1 MAIYPKNFT
10 NQDVLSPGARG
21 ETFQASLPG
30 YREGADRINRTN
42 MNLNTNAHD
51 VPNIKYE
58 LDRRLPPL
66 FKYGFAYGF
75 NQIVIPKGRIVA
87 VDPYMNTINTEMMD
101 GQGVDPN
108 TGVAFKMPKSY
119 NTLTLAN
126 GGVPVKLREDTDV
139 YPADAKYVAP
149 DARGQKVN
157 GVGKEWMPLA
167 GFDKIFDPISNAPR
181 LMTIEGDMGNGT
193 GPKKQLA
200 DAGYTIGDKTGKV
213 ELDGIAV
220 NTVRPANI
228 PVGIMQRN
236 EYTRNDDAFNGIMPG
251 AVLTDAMVELPWFAF
266 KDRAEQNPWG
276 SAYGDLFPGALVK
289 SDENGR
295 ITISPLS
302 CIEDMG
308 NGYGFIH
315 EDEMERQ
322 QVIGQVYS
330 VNRDLL
336 PEGAARWA
344 TWALDDRR
352 NFRDFNPDIYRKNNR
367 DGEDNTMNSA
377 YHTTGEY
384 PGYPYD
390 SSILEHDLHMLESN
404 RPFSGRMADQY
415 QYDNLGIPGL
425 TDGKNAVKRVF
436 NWQNAAT
443 ISEDKNAAEYVDVYM
458 RTTEV
463 DVENLMIKIDDGDA
477 VACVKD
483 AVVTA
488 KSGTGEAKT
497 FAVVKYAD
505 ALQGIVVLSIRDAAV
520 ANEYMEAKKAADP
533 TAAAAFTVKFKFD
546 KRGVSGV
553 PTFMDW
559 DGCMGSVKI
568 LLTK

>member
-30 YREGADRINRTN
+30 YRDGADRINRTN
-42 MNLNTNAHD
+42 SNLNTNAHD

-87 VDPYMNTINTEMMD
+87 VDPYMNTLNSDMLP
-101 GQGVDPN
+101 GVGVDAEGN
-108 TGVAFKMPKSY
+108 AFKTPKSY
-119 NTLTLAN
+119 NTLTIAN
-126 GGVPVKLREDTDV
+126 GGVPVKLREESDV

-157 GVGKEWMPLA
+157 GIGKEWIPLV
-167 GFDKIFDPISNAPR
+167 GFETAYDAKTSAFRPFSQVY
-181 LMTIEGDMGNGT
+181 
-193 GPKKQLA
+193 PKQQLK
-200 DAGYTIGDKTGKV
+200 DAGYEVSNTTGKV
-213 ELDGIAV
+213 EVDGVSV
-220 NTVRPANI
+220 NTVRPANT

-251 AVLTDAMVELPWFAF
+251 AVLTDAMVELPWFGF

-295 ITISPLS
+295 LVISPLS
-302 CIEDMG
+302 YIEENEETGMIIG
-308 NGYGFIH
+308 EY
-315 EDEMERQ
+315 ELERQ
-322 QVIGQVYS
+322 QVVGQVYS

-336 PEGAARWA
+336 PDGAARWA
-344 TWALDDRR
+344 TWALEDRR
-352 NFRDFNPDIYRKNNR
+352 NFREFNPDVYRKTNR
-367 DGEDNTMNSA
+367 DGEDNTINSA

-390 SSILEHDLHMLESN
+390 NTILEHDLHMLESN
-404 RPFSGRMADQY
+404 RPFSNRMNDQY
-415 QYDNLGIPGL
+415 QFDNLGIPGL
-425 TDGKNAVKRVF
+425 TDGKNAVKRTYA
-436 NWQNAAT
+436 WQTGAVV
-443 ISEDKNAAEYVDVYM
+443 SEDKNATEYVDVYM
-458 RTTEV
+458 RTSEV
-463 DVENLMIKIDDGDA
+463 DVNNLMIKIDDGDA

-483 AVVTA
+483 AVITA
-488 KSGTGEAKT
+488 KAADGTTST

-505 ALQGIVVLSIRDAAV
+505 ELQGIVVLSIRDAEA
-520 ANEYMEAKKAADP
+520 ANAYMEAKNANGGAAELI
-533 TAAAAFTVKFKFD
+533 VKLKFD

>member
-1 MAIYPKNFT
+1 MAIYPNNFT
-10 NQDVLSPGARG
+10 NKDVLSPGARG

-30 YREGADRINRTN
+30 YRDGANRINRTN

-51 VPNIKYE
+51 VPNIKWE

-75 NQIVIPKGRIVA
+75 NQIVLPKGRVVA

-101 GQGVDPN
+101 GQCVDPN

-126 GGVPVKLREDTDV
+126 GGAPVKLREDTDI

-149 DARGQKVN
+149 DMRGQKVN
-157 GVGKEWMPLA
+157 GVGREWIPLVGLEKA
-167 GFDKIFDPISNAPR
+167 YNADTSSYKPF
-181 LMTIEGDMGNGT
+181 GNK
-193 GPKKQLA
+193 GPKEQLK
-200 DAGYTIGDKTGKV
+200 DAGYTIGAVSGKV
-213 ELDGIAV
+213 ELDGVAV
-220 NTVRPANI
+220 NNVRPGNI
-228 PVGIMQRN
+228 PVGIIQRN
-236 EYTRNDDAFNGIMPG
+236 EYTRDDDAFNGIMPG
-251 AVLTDAMVELPWFAF
+251 AVLTDAMIELPWFGF

-302 CIEDMG
+302 YIEEIGDQFG
-308 NGYGFIH
+308 GFNVESEI
-315 EDEMERQ
+315 ERQ

-344 TWALDDRR
+344 TWALSDRR
-352 NFRDFNPDIYRKNNR
+352 NFRDFNPDEYRKTNR
-367 DGEDNTMNSA
+367 NGEDNTMNSA

-390 SSILEHDLHMLESN
+390 STILEHDLHMLESN
-404 RPFSGRMADQY
+404 RPYSGRMPDQY
-415 QYDNLGIPGL
+415 QFDNLGIPGL

-436 NWQNAAT
+436 PWQDAVT
-443 ISEDKNAAEYVDVYM
+443 VSEDKNATEYTDVYM
-458 RTTEV
+458 RVSET

-488 KSGTGEAKT
+488 KSGDGEAKT
-497 FAVVKYAD
+497 FAVIKFAD
-505 ALQGIVVLSIRDAAV
+505 ALQGLVVLSIRDAAV

-533 TAAAAFTVKFKFD
+533 AAAAAFTVKFKFD

>member
-10 NQDVLSPGARG
+10 NKDVLSPGARG

-30 YREGADRINRTN
+30 YRDGADRINRTN
-42 MNLNTNAHD
+42 SNLNTNAHD

-75 NQIVIPKGRIVA
+75 NQIVLPKGRVVA
-87 VDPYMNTINTEMMD
+87 VDPYMNTLNSDMLS
-101 GQGVDPN
+101 GVGVDGEGN
-108 TGVAFKMPKSY
+108 AFKMPKSY

-126 GGVPVKLREDTDV
+126 GGVPVKLREDSDV

-149 DARGQKVN
+149 DMRGQKVN
-157 GVGKEWMPLA
+157 GVGKEWMPLV
-167 GFDKIFDPISNAPR
+167 GFETAYDAKTSAFRPFTENY
-181 LMTIEGDMGNGT
+181 G
-193 GPKKQLA
+193 KKQLA
-200 DAGYTIGDKTGKV
+200 DAGYQIGEVSGKV
-213 ELDGIAV
+213 ELDGVAV
-220 NTVRPANI
+220 NTVRPGNV
-228 PVGIMQRN
+228 PVGIIQRN
-236 EYTRNDDAFNGIMPG
+236 EYTRDDDAFNGIMPG
-251 AVLTDAMVELPWFAF
+251 AVLTDAMVELPWFGF

-295 ITISPLS
+295 IVVSPLS
-302 CIEDMG
+302 YIEENEEG
-308 NGYGFIH
+308 VLVIGEY
-315 EDEMERQ
+315 ELERQ

-336 PEGAARWA
+336 PDGAARWA
-344 TWALDDRR
+344 TWALEDRR
-352 NFRDFNPDIYRKNNR
+352 NFRDFTPDEYRKTNR
-367 DGEDNTMNSA
+367 NGEDNTINSA
-377 YHTTGEY
+377 FATTGEY

-390 SSILEHDLHMLESN
+390 NTLLNHDLHMVDSS
-404 RPFSGRMADQY
+404 RPFSNRMNDQY
-415 QYDNLGIPGL
+415 QLDNLGIPGL
-425 TDGKNAVKRVF
+425 TDGKNAVKRTY
-436 NWQNAAT
+436 NWQTGAVIT
-443 ISEDKNAAEYVDVYM
+443 EDKNATEYVDVYM
-458 RTTEV
+458 RTSEV

-483 AVVTA
+483 AVITA
-488 KSGTGEAKT
+488 KAADGTTGT

-505 ALQGIVVLSIRDAAV
+505 QLQGIVVLSIRDAAA
-520 ANEYMEAKKAADP
+520 ANAYMEAKQAANP
-533 TAAAAFTVKFKFD
+533 AASAELAVKLKFD
-546 KRGVSGV
+546 KRGVAGV

-559 DGCMGSVKI
+559 DGVMGSVKI

>member
-30 YREGADRINRTN
+30 YRDGADRINRTN
-42 MNLNTNAHD
+42 SNLNTNAHD

-87 VDPYMNTINTEMMD
+87 VDPYMNTLNSDMLP
-101 GQGVDPN
+101 GVSVDEEGN
-108 TGVAFKMPKSY
+108 AFRTPKSY
-119 NTLTLAN
+119 NTLTIAN
-126 GGVPVKLREDTDV
+126 GGVPVKLREDSDV

-149 DARGQKVN
+149 DVRGQKVN
-157 GVGKEWMPLA
+157 GVGKEWTPLV
-167 GFDKIFDPISNAPR
+167 GFETAYDAKTSAFRPFSK
-181 LMTIEGDMGNGT
+181 TY
-193 GPKKQLA
+193 PKQQLK
-200 DAGYTIGDKTGKV
+200 DAGYEVSNTTGKV
-213 ELDGIAV
+213 EIDGVSV
-220 NTVRPANI
+220 NTVRPANTPI
-228 PVGIMQRN
+228 GIMQRN

-251 AVLTDAMVELPWFAF
+251 AVLTDAMVELPWFGF

-295 ITISPLS
+295 IVVSPLS
-302 CIEDMG
+302 YIEENEETGMIIG
-308 NGYGFIH
+308 EY
-315 EDEMERQ
+315 ELERQ

-336 PEGAARWA
+336 PDGAARWA
-344 TWALDDRR
+344 TWALEDRR
-352 NFRDFNPDIYRKNNR
+352 NFREFNPDIYRKTNR
-367 DGEDNTMNSA
+367 DGEDNTVNSA

-390 SSILEHDLHMLESN
+390 NTILEHDLHMLESN
-404 RPFSGRMADQY
+404 RPFSNRMNDQY
-415 QYDNLGIPGL
+415 QFDNLGIPGL
-425 TDGKNAVKRVF
+425 TDGKNAVKRTYA
-436 NWQNAAT
+436 WQTGAVV
-443 ISEDKNAAEYVDVYM
+443 SEDKNATEYVDVYM
-458 RTTEV
+458 RTSEV
-463 DVENLMIKIDDGDA
+463 DVNNLMIKIDDGDA

-483 AVVTA
+483 AVITA
-488 KSGTGEAKT
+488 KAADGTTST

-505 ALQGIVVLSIRDAAV
+505 ELQGIVVLSVRDAEA
-520 ANEYMEAKKAADP
+520 ANAYMEAKNANGGAAE
-533 TAAAAFTVKFKFD
+533 FTVKFKFD

>member
-1 MAIYPKNFT
+1 MAIYPNNFT
-10 NQDVLSPGARG
+10 NKDVLSPGARG

-30 YREGADRINRTN
+30 YRDGADRINRTN

-51 VPNIKYE
+51 VPNIKWE

-75 NQIVIPKGRIVA
+75 NQIVLPKGRVVA

-126 GGVPVKLREDTDV
+126 GGVPVRLREDTDI
-139 YPADAKYVAP
+139 YPAEAKYVAP
-149 DARGQKVN
+149 DMRGQKVN
-157 GVGKEWMPLA
+157 GVGREWIPIVGLEKAYDPKASCYKPA
-167 GFDKIFDPISNAPR
+167 GERIPSEQ
-181 LMTIEGDMGNGT
+181 ME
-193 GPKKQLA
+193 
-200 DAGYTIGDKTGKV
+200 DAGYKIGEISGKV
-213 ELDGIAV
+213 ELDGVIL
-220 NTVRPANI
+220 NNVRPGNV
-228 PVGIMQRN
+228 PVGIIQRN
-236 EYTRNDDAFNGIMPG
+236 EYTRDDDAFNGIMPG
-251 AVLTDAMVELPWFAF
+251 AVLTDAMIELPWFGF

-276 SAYGDLFPGALVK
+276 SAYGDLYPGALVK

-302 CIEDMG
+302 YPEQCNNFGVLTE
-308 NGYGFIH
+308 Y
-315 EDEMERQ
+315 ELERQ

-344 TWALDDRR
+344 TWALADRR
-352 NFRDFNPDIYRKNNR
+352 NFRDFNPDEYRKTNR
-367 DGEDNTMNSA
+367 NGEDNTMNSA

-390 SSILEHDLHMLESN
+390 STVLEHDLHMLESN
-404 RPFSGRMADQY
+404 RPYSGRMPDQY
-415 QYDNLGIPGL
+415 QFDNLGIPGL

-436 NWQNAAT
+436 PWQDAVT
-443 ISEDKNAAEYVDVYM
+443 VSEDKNATEYVDVYM
-458 RTTEV
+458 RVSEV

-477 VACVKD
+477 VACIKD

-488 KSGTGEAKT
+488 KSGDGEAKT
-497 FAVVKYAD
+497 FAVVKFAD
-505 ALQGIVVLSIRDAAV
+505 ALQGLVVLSIRDAAV

-533 TAAAAFTVKFKFD
+533 AAAAAFTVKFKFE

>member
-21 ETFQASLPG
+21 ETLQASLPG
-30 YREGADRINRTN
+30 YRDGADRINRTN
-42 MNLNTNAHD
+42 SNLNTNAHD

-87 VDPYMNTINTEMMD
+87 VDPYMNTLNSDMLP
-101 GQGVDPN
+101 GVGVDAEGN
-108 TGVAFKMPKSY
+108 AFKTPKSY
-119 NTLTLAN
+119 NTLTIAN
-126 GGVPVKLREDTDV
+126 GGVPVKLREESDV

-157 GVGKEWMPLA
+157 GIGKEWIPLV
-167 GFDKIFDPISNAPR
+167 GFETAYDAKTSAFRPFSQVY
-181 LMTIEGDMGNGT
+181 
-193 GPKKQLA
+193 PKQQLK
-200 DAGYTIGDKTGKV
+200 DAGYEVSNTTGKV
-213 ELDGIAV
+213 EVDGVSV
-220 NTVRPANI
+220 NTVRPANT

-251 AVLTDAMVELPWFAF
+251 AVLTDAMVELPWFGF

-295 ITISPLS
+295 FVISPLS
-302 CIEDMG
+302 YIEENEETGMIIG
-308 NGYGFIH
+308 EY
-315 EDEMERQ
+315 ELERQ
-322 QVIGQVYS
+322 QVVGQVYS

-336 PEGAARWA
+336 PDGAARWA
-344 TWALDDRR
+344 TWALEDRR
-352 NFRDFNPDIYRKNNR
+352 NFREFNPDVYRKTNR
-367 DGEDNTMNSA
+367 DGEDNTINSA

-390 SSILEHDLHMLESN
+390 NTILEHDLHMLESN
-404 RPFSGRMADQY
+404 RPFSNRMNDQY
-415 QYDNLGIPGL
+415 QFDNLGIPGL
-425 TDGKNAVKRVF
+425 TDGKNAVKRTYA
-436 NWQNAAT
+436 WQTGAVV
-443 ISEDKNAAEYVDVYM
+443 SEDKNATEYVDVYM
-458 RTTEV
+458 RTSEV
-463 DVENLMIKIDDGDA
+463 DVNNLMIKIDDGDA

-483 AVVTA
+483 AVITA
-488 KSGTGEAKT
+488 KAADGTTST

-505 ALQGIVVLSIRDAAV
+505 ELQGIVVLSIRDAEA
-520 ANEYMEAKKAADP
+520 ANAYMEAKNANGGAAEL
-533 TAAAAFTVKFKFD
+533 TVKLKFD

>member
-1 MAIYPKNFT
+1 MAIYPNNFT
-10 NQDVLSPGARG
+10 NKDVLSPGARG
-21 ETFQASLPG
+21 ETFQANLPG
-30 YREGADRINRTN
+30 YRDGANRINRTN

-51 VPNIKYE
+51 VPNIKWE

-75 NQIVIPKGRIVA
+75 NQIVLPKGRVVA

-108 TGVAFKMPKSY
+108 TGAAFRMPKSY

-126 GGVPVKLREDTDV
+126 GGAPVKLREDTDI

-149 DARGQKVN
+149 DMRGQKVN
-157 GVGKEWMPLA
+157 GVGREWIPLIGLEKA
-167 GFDKIFDPISNAPR
+167 YNADTSSYKPF
-181 LMTIEGDMGNGT
+181 GNK
-193 GPKKQLA
+193 GPKEQLK
-200 DAGYTIGDKTGKV
+200 DAGYTIGAVSGKV
-213 ELDGIAV
+213 ELDGVAV
-220 NTVRPANI
+220 SNVRPGNI
-228 PVGIMQRN
+228 PVGIIQRN
-236 EYTRNDDAFNGIMPG
+236 EYTRDDDAFNGIMPG
-251 AVLTDAMVELPWFAF
+251 AVLTDAMIELPWFGF

-302 CIEDMG
+302 YIEEIGDQFG
-308 NGYGFIH
+308 GFNI
-315 EDEMERQ
+315 ESEIERQ

-344 TWALDDRR
+344 TWALSDRR
-352 NFRDFNPDIYRKNNR
+352 NFSDFNPDEYRKTNR
-367 DGEDNTMNSA
+367 NGEDNTMNSA

-390 SSILEHDLHMLESN
+390 STVLEHDLHMLESN
-404 RPFSGRMADQY
+404 RPYSGRMPDQY
-415 QYDNLGIPGL
+415 QFDNLGIPGL

-436 NWQNAAT
+436 PWQDAAT
-443 ISEDKNAAEYVDVYM
+443 VSEDKNATEYVDVYM
-458 RTTEV
+458 RVSEV

-477 VACVKD
+477 VACIKD

-488 KSGTGEAKT
+488 KSGDGEAKT
-497 FAVVKYAD
+497 FAVVKFAD
-505 ALQGIVVLSIRDAAV
+505 ALQGLVVLSIRDAAV

-533 TAAAAFTVKFKFD
+533 AAAAAFTVKFKFE